1 MSLKDQKLYKT
12 RFKFTHI
19 FIDKTAHQDEITQEI
34 IKAFPDTKIQYI
46 NADPKFHR
54 YLSNLSFGEGKRTLW
69 LTHYKGNFLKP
80 CPGTADLYRCCNYLV
95 INETTNCPMD
105 CSYCILQGYLTNPAV
120 TIYTNYEKI
129 LNEVCELSKKNP
141 DRILRIGTGELT
153 DSLALDPITK
163 LSSKLISTVQK
174 KKNTIFELKTK
185 TDSIDHLLNIDST
198 RIVLSWSVNP
208 ESLVRSDE
216 YKTTPIHERLVAA
229 QRAAKN
235 GFMIGIHFDPI
246 VHTQNWQ
253 NDYFNLIDQI
263 AHHIN
268 PSRIAWIS
276 LGSLR
281 YPAPLKEIYRS
292 RFPKSQ
298 IFSGEQITGLD
309 GKSRYIKPL
318 RIDMYRKIFNKIIA
332 NLGDVFIYFCME
344 REDVWQKVLGKNPK
358 SAMDIDWYF
367 ASSLYSKFPELKLP
381 KPQKHIYQKQITF
394 P

>member
-1 MSLKDQKLYKT
+1 MFRTK
-12 RFKFTHI
+12 FKFTNI
-19 FIDKTAHQDEITQEI
+19 FIDKPARQDEITQEI
-34 IKAFPDTKIQYI
+34 IKAFPDSKIHYI

-54 YLSNLSFGEGKRTLW
+54 YLSKLSFGEGKRTIW
-69 LTHYKGNFLKP
+69 LTHFKGNFLKP
-80 CPGTADLYRCCNYLV
+80 CPGTADLYLCCNYLV

-105 CSYCILQGYLTNPAV
+105 CSYCILQGYLTNPAI

-129 LNEVCELSKKNP
+129 LYEVCELSIKNP

-153 DSLALDPITK
+153 DSMALDPITK
-163 LSSKLISTVQK
+163 LSSKLIPAVQK
-174 KKNTIFELKTK
+174 KKNIIFELKTK
-185 TDSIDHLLNIDST
+185 TDSIDHLLNINPT

-208 ESLVRSDE
+208 QSLVNSDE
-216 YKTTPIHERLVAA
+216 HKATPIYERLVAA
-229 QRAAKN
+229 QLATTH

-246 VHTQNWQ
+246 VHTKNWQ
-253 NDYFNLIDQI
+253 NEYFSLIDQI
-263 AHHIN
+263 ANHIN

-318 RIDMYRKIFNKIIA
+318 RLEIYRKIYNKIKKS
-332 NLGDVFIYFCME
+332 LGDVFIYLCME
-344 REDVWQKVLGKNPK
+344 GDDVWQKVIGKNPK
-358 SAMDIDWYF
+358 NVLDIDWYF
-367 ASSLYSKFPELKLP
+367 ANSLYSKFPELNLP